1 MKKYALILVVFI
13 LIGIALIARFLTQDQ
28 RLDQT
33 VFLQTTESIRNLQAL
48 DKNFALLL
56 SQSRFNSTFDHSEL
70 SGTNYQISEEFDN
83 LRFDALFEEIEAS
96 PGLSSAVSEFET
108 QFLSREETLE
118 NYIEGNTKITESL
131 ATISSVSNALQQQD
145 LQTSALAI
153 ESLLART
160 NAAIYRLTLGG
171 DLNRETEARQSDITD
186 LQFSGSQEV
195 AQQLSDYKNAAN
207 TLFSQH
213 QTTKEDFE
221 SLQAINTS
229 PLLDTIEN
237 EYTAFHNLAIGGSN
251 QLRNALIAYGI
262 CLLITLMF
270 FAYQIRKNF
279 LSLEQQ
285 VADRTEEINTAYEDL
300 KESQEQLIQSEKM
313 ASLGQM
319 VAGVAH
325 EINTPLGYVTS
336 NIDTLKLN
344 LDDLDSVIKDLDE
357 VNNAISSSQRDNKL
371 VTQKLVKT
379 IKKYRET
386 EAAEIMSESNQL
398 ISDGV
403 YGLSEISKL
412 VTGLKDFARLDRQ
425 NTEQIDIHDCIESS
439 LTIASNHIRDNNVT
453 IERDFKDL
461 PKIDCYPSKLNQLF
475 LNIITNACQAM
486 KKEGGQ
492 LIVSTQLE
500 DDQAVLR
507 FRDQGIGMTEETMS
521 KIFDPFFTTKE
532 VGEGTGLGMS
542 IAYKIIQAH
551 AGSIDVQSVLGKGSE
566 IKISLPIN

>member
-171 DLNRETEARQSDITD
+171 DLNRETEAQQSDITD